1 MCDGIINI
9 LKPTGMTSH
18 DAVARARKI
27 LGIKKIGHTGTLDP
41 NVAGVMILT
50 VGKATKL
57 TEILQASYKKYRC
70 NMVFGKRTDSSDTY
84 GKVINYGARTD
95 FSMDELSLVFNSF
108 IGQSTQIP
116 SQFSAVKVGGKKL
129 YNIARS
135 GKEIPDIP
143 QRNIFIKEITI
154 LDFKDGEV
162 TFDVTCSK
170 GTYIRVLVDD
180 IAKKLD
186 TYAYV
191 SWLIRIGLG
200 DFEITKSKLIDE
212 ITKEDIISLE
222 ELNINDAKKVIL
234 DDYMLKRFVN
244 GLKVTVTYLKKFDY
258 SKSGYYKVYDSK
270 NNLVSIAQLVDGD
283 LKNKVFLY
291 R

>member
-1 MCDGIINI
+1 M
-9 LKPTGMTSH
+9 
-18 DAVARARKI
+18 
-27 LGIKKIGHTGTLDP
+27 
-41 NVAGVMILT
+41 
-50 VGKATKL
+50 
-57 TEILQASYKKYRC
+57 
-70 NMVFGKRTDSSDTY
+70 
-84 GKVINYGARTD
+84 
-95 FSMDELSLVFNSF
+95 
-108 IGQSTQIP
+108 
-116 SQFSAVKVGGKKL
+116 
-129 YNIARS
+129 
-135 GKEIPDIP
+135 
-143 QRNIFIKEITI
+143 
-154 LDFKDGEV
+154 
-162 TFDVTCSK
+162 
-170 GTYIRVLVDD
+170 LVDD

-258 SKSGYYKVYDSK
+258 SKSEYYKVYDSK